1 MVRYQTSIFFTTNTL
16 IHNKNM
22 VVLWS
27 ELKKMGKSGIKDF
40 LRGKCWL
47 CFIVFFSIIYIT
59 HFWTRKKI
67 EYEKSNKRGVSKV
80 CYMTNSIIELYPA
93 ATNRMRPLNP
103 SPLLTMSQHKGL
115 LSLWNNNTSW
125 VQLPSLGMDTRS
137 PENPLWS
144 RGPTKWDYFFCS
156 WNENRTPRNLELY
169 LPLFQMM
176 LQMMKLGY
184 IWWCPLCIL
193 RSKRGTS
200 TREQCS
206 FFSSFSFF
214 FFKNVSSGYKSWV
227 SV

>member
-1 MVRYQTSIFFTTNTL
+1 MLAMLYCFLFYN
-16 IHNKNM
+16 IHHTFLNK
-22 VVLWS
+22 
-27 ELKKMGKSGIKDF
+27 
-40 LRGKCWL
+40 
-47 CFIVFFSIIYIT
+47 
-59 HFWTRKKI
+59 KKI

-169 LPLFQMM
+169 LPLFQRWCCRWWS
-176 LQMMKLGY
+176 LD
-184 IWWCPLCIL
+184 IWCGVPCVFSDRNVGRPHESNVL
-193 RSKRGTS
+193 
-200 TREQCS
+200 
-206 FFSSFSFF
+206 FFLPFRFSFLKMF
-214 FFKNVSSGYKSWV
+214 LPDINLGCRFSGLRFSAGLITSQGLRKVRHRMWHR
-227 SV
+227 